1 MRQDQAGLDHATFD
15 PTAWLRPGVTCWRR
29 EHADRVALLHDGAA
43 YFAAARAAIL
53 KAQASVLLIG
63 WSFDPRA
70 KVLPDPNGGTDH
82 ETIAEVLRAL
92 KATRPEVAIRLLIWD
107 MPWPIN
113 RGKELSPDEIRER
126 LGPDIDYRIDSRL
139 PYGACQHQKILVVDD
154 SVAFCGGSD
163 FESDRWDTVAH
174 RDREPRRRLPN
185 GESYT
190 PRHDVMLLVDNGAA
204 TALAD
209 LACWRWREATGERL
223 DRVSAE
229 GDPWPEGVLPVF
241 EKVPLALVRTLQAED
256 SRAAIRESEALYF
269 TAIAE
274 ARKVI
279 YLENQYF
286 GSPPIA
292 EALAR
297 RLSEPDGPEIIV
309 IVAAQSPNTFDRL
322 TMDCSRRGLIEMLR
336 ASDPHGRLRI
346 LAPHTPR
353 GTPILVHSK
362 VAVFDDR
369 MLRVGSTN
377 LNNRS
382 FGYDSECDLAIEAG
396 DGETQTALRAA
407 ITRTLHALLA
417 HHAGLPREVLARS
430 VEERGSIGAVLD
442 DAFQSTQQTLRPVEI
457 PRRGPVA
464 WLIETFQI
472 GDPVDRSDAWKPWR
486 RRAALQT
493 VIADHLRRPG
503 TRLPT
508 IPETVDGKPVSKR

>member
-1 MRQDQAGLDHATFD
+1 MRQDLPGLDHASFD
-15 PTAWLRPGVTCWRR
+15 PTAWLCPGATCWRR

-53 KAQASVLLIG
+53 AARASVLLIG

-70 KVLPDPNGGTDH
+70 KVLPDPSGGTDH
-82 ETIAEVLRAL
+82 ETIADVLREL
-92 KATRPEVAIRLLIWD
+92 KAARPEVAIRVLIWD

-113 RGKELSPDEIRER
+113 RGKELSLDEIRDR
-126 LGPDIDYRIDSRL
+126 LGAGIDYRIDSRL
-139 PYGACQHQKILVVDD
+139 PYGACQHQKILVVDEC
-154 SVAFCGGSD
+154 VAFCGGSD

-190 PRHDVMLLVDNGAA
+190 PRHDVMLLVDDGAA
-204 TALAD
+204 RALAD
-209 LACWRWREATGERL
+209 LARWRWHEATGERI
-223 DRVSAE
+223 DPASAE
-229 GDPWPEGVLPVF
+229 GDPWPEGVQPVF
-241 EKVPLALVRTLQAED
+241 EKVPLALTRTLQAER

-269 TAIAE
+269 AAIAG
-274 ARKVI
+274 ARQSI

-297 RLSEPDGPEIIV
+297 RLVEPDGPEIIV

-336 ASDPHGRLRI
+336 ASDPHHRLRI
-346 LAPHTPR
+346 LAPHTPE

-396 DGETQTALRAA
+396 DGEAQSALRAA
-407 ITRTLHALLA
+407 ITRTLHGLLA
-417 HHAGLPREVLARS
+417 HHAGLPREAFAQS
-430 VEERGSIGAVLD
+430 VRETGNLRAVLD
-442 DAFQSTQQTLRPVEI
+442 DPELVPSGRLRPVLI
-457 PRRGPVA
+457 PRRGPIA

-472 GDPVDRSDAWKPWR
+472 GDPVDRDDAWRPWR
-486 RRAALQT
+486 RRSALRHVAAGYG
-493 VIADHLRRPG
+493 VVDRA
-503 TRLPT
+503 RLPLAQHRST
-508 IPETVDGKPVSKR
+508 QAV